1 MAYGCGGTRVLDG
14 DRASDALGCRRDR
27 HARALRG
34 DSSRDDRTRRFSRKS
49 SDPTRRRGCP
59 KDGDWRAGYV
69 ILDIETAA
77 RVEFVRV
84 EYDVD
89 EAMRGIR
96 ASDLPSDFA
105 KFLRTGGKPTP
116 VDAGSR

>member
-1 MAYGCGGTRVLDG
+1 M
-14 DRASDALGCRRDR
+14 
-27 HARALRG
+27 
-34 DSSRDDRTRRFSRKS
+34 
-49 SDPTRRRGCP
+49 
-59 KDGDWRAGYV
+59 

-105 KFLRTGGKPTP
+105 EFVRGGNRAPRR
-116 VDAGSR
+116 GSHQPGRHDRALVGATVPALSLGRAFAVEFGYSALLAFVIMAVAPSAHRLV

>member
-1 MAYGCGGTRVLDG
+1 
-14 DRASDALGCRRDR
+14 
-27 HARALRG
+27 
-34 DSSRDDRTRRFSRKS
+34 
-49 SDPTRRRGCP
+49 
-59 KDGDWRAGYV
+59 
-69 ILDIETAA
+69 
-77 RVEFVRV
+77 VEFVRV

-105 KFLRTGGKPTP
+105 EFLRTGGKPTP